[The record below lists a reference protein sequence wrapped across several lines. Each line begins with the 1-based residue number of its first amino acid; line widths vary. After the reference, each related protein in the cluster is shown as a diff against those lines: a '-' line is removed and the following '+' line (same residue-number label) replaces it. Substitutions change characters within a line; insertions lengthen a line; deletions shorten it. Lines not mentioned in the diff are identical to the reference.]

1 MISFLTT
8 TALSGDVST
17 FHIPTNAPI
26 EKFLA
31 NALTFDVSRNLA
43 PYSRRFEN
51 GIFIAMNAYDLMLFT
66 HIAILLLGI
75 VLTGVMHSSVWSAA
89 RAATVAELRMVSRPQ
104 KLASLFAPTIL
115 GLLGSG
121 AALIQMS
128 KEPDKFNFGQPFV
141 WTAIVVLVF
150 LFLNGPLI
158 LGRHEMALR
167 KALASTANGPLTTEL
182 RAMTIDPTVWF
193 FEYINTAIVF
203 GVVLNMTNKPS
214 LLWCVV
220 NIFAWVGIGGV
231 LALFGLSRARMAAL
245 VTA

>member
-1 MISFLTT
+1 MHFLVV
-8 TALSGDVST
+8 TALSGDISA
-17 FHIPTNAPI
+17 FHIHANAQI
-26 EKFLA
+26 QKFLA
-31 NALTFDVSRNLA
+31 NALTFDVARKLA

-51 GIFIAMNAYDLMLFT
+51 DIFIAMNAYDLMLFT
-66 HIAILLLGI
+66 HIAILLFGI
-75 VLTGVMHSSVWSAA
+75 VLTGVMYSSVWSAA

-128 KEPDKFNFGQPFV
+128 KEPDKFNFGQPFA

-158 LGRHEMALR
+158 LGRHEMVLR
-167 KALASTANGPLTTEL
+167 RALAATTNGPLTTEL
-182 RAMTIDPTVWF
+182 RSMTIDPTVWF

-220 NIFAWVGIGGV
+220 DILAWVIVGGV

-245 VTA
+245 VTD

>member
-1 MISFLTT
+1 MHFLVV
-8 TALSGDVST
+8 TALSGDISA
-17 FHIPTNAPI
+17 FHIHANAQI
-26 EKFLA
+26 QKFLA
-31 NALTFDVSRNLA
+31 NALTFDVARKLA

-66 HIAILLLGI
+66 HIAILLFGI

-128 KEPDKFNFGQPFV
+128 KEPDKFNFGQPFA

-167 KALASTANGPLTTEL
+167 KALAATTNGPLTTEL
-182 RAMTIDPTVWF
+182 RSMTIDPTVWF

-220 NIFAWVGIGGV
+220 DIFAWVIVGGV

-245 VTA
+245 VTD

>member
-1 MISFLTT
+1 MHFLVV
-8 TALSGDVST
+8 TALSGDISA
-17 FHIPTNAPI
+17 FHIHANAQI
-26 EKFLA
+26 QNFLA
-31 NALTFDVSRNLA
+31 NALTFDVARKLA

-66 HIAILLLGI
+66 HIAILLFGI
-75 VLTGVMHSSVWSAA
+75 VLTGVMYSSVWSAA

-128 KEPDKFNFGQPFV
+128 KEPDKFNFGQPFA

-158 LGRHEMALR
+158 LGRHEMVLR
-167 KALASTANGPLTTEL
+167 RALAATTNGPLTTEL
-182 RAMTIDPTVWF
+182 RSMTIDPTVWF

-220 NIFAWVGIGGV
+220 DILAWVIVGGV
-231 LALFGLSRARMAAL
+231 LAMFGLSRARMAAL
-245 VTA
+245 VTD